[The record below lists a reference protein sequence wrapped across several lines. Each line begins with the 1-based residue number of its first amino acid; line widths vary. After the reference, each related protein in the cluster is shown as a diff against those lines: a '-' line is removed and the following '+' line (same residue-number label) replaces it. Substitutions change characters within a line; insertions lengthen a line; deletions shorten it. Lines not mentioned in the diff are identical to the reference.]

1 MYDDGAAILTVDAM
15 YVWAV
20 ISFGLGLSLATYHW
34 FARRNNWSMG
44 AMQTRHVSLTILIG
58 ILAMIPA
65 ILFAAANWQD
75 FGGWSVP
82 LVGLALGLF
91 FTAIL
96 RLYSQISLF
105 LAPVAAFMLAFIW
118 ILR

>member
-1 MYDDGAAILTVDAM
+1 MPVDAM

-34 FARRNNWSMG
+34 FARRNGWSMG
-44 AMQTRHVSLTILIG
+44 EVQAHFVPLAILVGICAML
-58 ILAMIPA
+58 PA
-65 ILFAAANWQD
+65 VLFAAARWQD

-91 FTAIL
+91 FTALL
-96 RLYSQISLF
+96 RIYSQISLF
-105 LAPVAAFMLAFIW
+105 LAPLSAVMLSFVWFM
-118 ILR
+118 R